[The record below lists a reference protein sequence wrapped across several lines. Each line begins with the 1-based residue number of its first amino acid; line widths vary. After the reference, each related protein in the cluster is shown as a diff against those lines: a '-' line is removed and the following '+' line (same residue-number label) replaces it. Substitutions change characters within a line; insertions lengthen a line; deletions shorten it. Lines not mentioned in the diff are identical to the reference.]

1 MRDTKGHEL
10 HIVPDPEPEI
20 LEPPRLHMSPL
31 GIQHIFRMT
40 TLDRLDVLVYSESAL
55 TRLTHQQFADSIR
68 FVDPDVIV
76 LTEPQHEHR
85 LRQLAPG
92 ECAIA
97 TLGGYATRGV
107 QTHTNGSVGL
117 VVVDD
122 LDGLATLPPPV
133 RDGSLT
139 SGCERYLLS
148 DLLSIEIDLTR
159 LETSLDGRESYE
171 DALRRQTLDGS
182 CTHLSTNANPS
193 YRSEWSGLL
202 VQGVMP
208 GANVRQGH
216 QQSGLAHLQLHADGV
231 VSSRTFTPDEF
242 GLRTLDQVG
251 RTRAE
256 TLREAGFDSREAVA
270 AASLSEI
277 QDLPGF
283 GQSTAKTAIQSAT
296 ATVEG
301 EVRRFADD
309 GCPRADPVFIDI
321 ETDGL
326 SPTMVWL
333 IGVLDRKGSESYL
346 SFIARDPDTPGKAV
360 TEFMSWLT
368 DSVANRPI
376 VAYNGYGFDFPVLE
390 EHIERHCPEYLDAW
404 RELWLFDPYRW
415 ATDGDHAILPGRTNK
430 LEDVAPALG
439 WEADE
444 TGLSGAS
451 VARLF
456 QRWQANP
463 CPETE
468 LDWERHQR
476 YCEDDVRSLAHVFD
490 ALADASRIDTGGDTT
505 EETGS
510 STTSTQGTLGD
521 F

>member
-1 MRDTKGHEL
+1 
-10 HIVPDPEPEI
+10 
-20 LEPPRLHMSPL
+20 
-31 GIQHIFRMT
+31 MT
-40 TLDRLDVLVYSESAL
+40 TPDRLDVLVYSESAL
-55 TRLTHQQFADSIR
+55 TRLTHEQCADSIR

-76 LTEPQHEHR
+76 LTEPRHEYR
-85 LRQLAPG
+85 LRQLAPEG
-92 ECAIA
+92 CAIA
-97 TLGGYATRGV
+97 TVGGYATRGV
-107 QTHTNGSVGL
+107 RTHTNGSVGL

-122 LDGLATLPPPV
+122 LDGLSALPPPA

-139 SGCERYLLS
+139 SSGERYLLS
-148 DLLSIEIDLTR
+148 DLLSIDIDLTR
-159 LETSLDGRESYE
+159 LETSLDGREAYE
-171 DALRRQTLDGS
+171 DALHRRTLDGS
-182 CTHLSTNANPS
+182 YTHLSTNANPS
-193 YRSEWSGLL
+193 YRSEWGELL
-202 VQGVMP
+202 VRGVMP
-208 GANVRQGH
+208 GANVRQGQ

-231 VSSRTFTPDEF
+231 VSTRTFTPEEF
-242 GLRTLDQVG
+242 GLRTLDRVG

-256 TLREAGFDSREAVA
+256 TLRESGFDSRDDVA
-270 AASLSEI
+270 AANITEIRDLS
-277 QDLPGF
+277 GF
-283 GQSTAKTAIQSAT
+283 GQSTAETVIRSAT
-296 ATVEG
+296 ATVAG

-309 GCPRADPVFIDI
+309 GFPRADPVFIDI

-333 IGVLDRKGSESYL
+333 IGVLDREGSGSYR
-346 SFIARDPDTPGKAV
+346 SFISCDPDTPGKAV
-360 TEFMSWLT
+360 TEFVSWLT
-368 DSVANRPI
+368 DSMENRPV

-404 RELWLFDPYRW
+404 RDLWLFDPYRW
-415 ATDGDHAILPGRTNK
+415 ATDGGNAILPGRTNK

-439 WEADE
+439 WESDE

-456 QRWQANP
+456 QRWQADP

-476 YCEDDVRSLAHVFD
+476 YCEDDVRSLAYVFD
-490 ALADASRIDTGGDTT
+490 ALADASRIDTGGERTKATD
-505 EETGS
+505 S

>member
-1 MRDTKGHEL
+1 
-10 HIVPDPEPEI
+10 
-20 LEPPRLHMSPL
+20 
-31 GIQHIFRMT
+31 MT
-40 TLDRLDVLVYSESAL
+40 TPDRLDLLVYSESAL
-55 TRLTHQQFADSIR
+55 TQLTHEQFADSIR

-76 LTEPQHEHR
+76 LTESQHEYR
-85 LRQLAPG
+85 LRQLAPEDCG
-92 ECAIA
+92 IA
-97 TLGGYATRGV
+97 TVGGYATHGV
-107 QTHTNGSVGL
+107 QTHTNGAVGL

-122 LDGLATLPPPV
+122 IDGLSTLPAPA

-139 SGCERYLLS
+139 SGVELYLLS
-148 DLLSIEIDLTR
+148 DLLSIDIDLTS
-159 LETSLDGRESYE
+159 LETSLDGSEAYV
-171 DALRRQTLDGS
+171 DALHRQSLDGS
-182 CTHLSTNANPS
+182 YTHLSTNANPS
-193 YRSEWSGLL
+193 YRSEWNGLL
-202 VQGVMP
+202 VQGIMP
-208 GANVRQGH
+208 GANVRQGQ

-231 VSSRTFTPDEF
+231 VSTRTFTPDEF
-242 GLRTLDQVG
+242 GLRALDQVG

-256 TLREAGFDSREAVA
+256 TLREAGFDSREDIA
-270 AASLSEI
+270 AASLTGI
-277 QDLPGF
+277 RDLSGF
-283 GQSTAKTAIQSAT
+283 GQSTAETVIQSAT

-301 EVRRFADD
+301 EVRRFAAD
-309 GCPRADPVFIDI
+309 GFPRTDPVFIDI

-333 IGVLDRKGSESYL
+333 IGVLDRQGSESHL

-360 TEFMSWLT
+360 AEFMSWLT
-368 DSVANRPI
+368 DSVTNHPV

-404 RELWLFDPYRW
+404 QDLWLFDPYRW
-415 ATDGDHAILPGRTNK
+415 ATDGDNAILPGRTNK

-490 ALADASRIDTGGDTT
+490 ALADASRIETGRDTT
-505 EETGS
+505 GETGS

>member
-1 MRDTKGHEL
+1 
-10 HIVPDPEPEI
+10 
-20 LEPPRLHMSPL
+20 
-31 GIQHIFRMT
+31 MT
-40 TLDRLDVLVYSESAL
+40 TPDRLDVLVYSESAL
-55 TRLTHQQFADSIR
+55 TRLTHEQFADSIR

-76 LTEPQHEHR
+76 LTEPQHEYR
-85 LRQLAPG
+85 LRQLAP
-92 ECAIA
+92 EDCAIA
-97 TLGGYATRGV
+97 TVGGYATRGV
-107 QTHTNGSVGL
+107 EMHTNGSVGL
-117 VVVDD
+117 VVVDGI
-122 LDGLATLPPPV
+122 DGLSTLPPAV

-139 SGCERYLLS
+139 SGGELYLIS
-148 DLLSIEIDLTR
+148 DLLSIDIDLTR
-159 LETSLDGRESYE
+159 LQTSLDGREAYE
-171 DALRRQTLDGS
+171 DALRRRSLDGS
-182 CTHLSTNANPS
+182 YTHLSTNANPS
-193 YRSEWSGLL
+193 YRSEWDELL

-208 GANVRQGH
+208 GANVRRG
-216 QQSGLAHLQLHADGV
+216 QQRSGLAHVQLHADGV
-231 VSSRTFTPDEF
+231 VSTRTFTPDEF
-242 GLRTLDQVG
+242 GLRALDQVG

-256 TLREAGFDSREAVA
+256 TLREAGFDSREDLA
-270 AASLSEI
+270 AASLTEI
-277 QDLPGF
+277 RDLPGF
-283 GQSTAKTAIQSAT
+283 GQSTAETVIRSAT
-296 ATVEG
+296 AMVEG

-309 GCPRADPVFIDI
+309 GFPRADPVFVDI

-346 SFIARDPDTPGKAV
+346 SFIARDPDTPGEAV
-360 TEFMSWLT
+360 TEFMSWLA
-368 DSVANRPI
+368 DSVADRPV

-404 RELWLFDPYRW
+404 QDQWLFDPYRW
-415 ATDGDHAILPGRTNK
+415 ATDDGNALLPGRTNK

-439 WEADE
+439 WESDE

-456 QRWQANP
+456 QRWQADP

-490 ALADASRIDTGGDTT
+490 ALAAASRTDTGRDTAGGS
-505 EETGS
+505 ES